1 MDKKNLSSMTV
12 QVIGFIDGYTP
23 MSLAWFPMFP

>member
-12 QVIGFIDGYTP
+12 EVIGFIDEYAL